1 MLVLSR
7 KIGEEIVIAG
17 NVCVRIAGIEGK
29 RVKLSISAPSD
40 IPIFRGEIHRQRCEF
55 SVEPELLALIGD

>member
-29 RVKLSISAPSD
+29 RVKLSISCRRQT
-40 IPIFRGEIHRQRCEF
+40 FRF
-55 SVEPELLALIGD
+55 SVARFIVSAVNSLSNLNCSP